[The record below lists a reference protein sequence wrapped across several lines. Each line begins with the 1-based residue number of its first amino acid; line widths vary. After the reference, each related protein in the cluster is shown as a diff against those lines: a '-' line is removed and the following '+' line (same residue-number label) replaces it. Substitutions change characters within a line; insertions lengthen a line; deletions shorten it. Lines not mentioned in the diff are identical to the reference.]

1 MKTVSNRNRIDEK
14 LGGKKNLFIGYI
26 TGGDPTLNHTEEMV
40 YAMEKGGAD
49 LVEIGIPYS
58 DPLAD
63 GPTIQRAAD
72 RALKEGFSMEKLFDS
87 VVRIRSNTDLPL
99 VFLVY
104 YNTIHTYGVED
115 FADKCRE
122 TGIDAL
128 IVPDLPLE
136 ECRDFPQDIIPLIP
150 LVALNS
156 EERIK
161 EIVRDRSG
169 FVYCISSF
177 GVTGSRS
184 SISDKTKALVERVKS
199 HTDLPVAVGFGV
211 STRGMVEEIHRYAD
225 AAIVGSSIVRIVE
238 ESNGDPER
246 VEAFVKEL
254 TGKV

>member
-1 MKTVSNRNRIDEK
+1 MKAEGMRDRIEEK

-26 TGGDPTLNHTEEMV
+26 TGGDPTLNHTEEIV

-63 GPTIQRAAD
+63 GPTIQRAAG
-72 RALKEGFSMEKLFDS
+72 RALKEGFSMKKLFDS
-87 VVRIRSNTDLPL
+87 VVRIRRNTDLPL

-104 YNTIHTYGVED
+104 YNTIHTYGVD
-115 FADKCRE
+115 QFAVRCRE
-122 TGIDAL
+122 AGIDAL

-136 ECRDFPQDIIPLIP
+136 ESKDFPQDIIPLIP

-156 EERIK
+156 QKRI
-161 EIVRDRSG
+161 EDILRDRSG

-184 SISDKTKALVERVKS
+184 SISDKTRELVERVKS
-199 HTDLPVAVGFGV
+199 HTDLPVAVGFGI
-211 STRGMVEEIHRYAD
+211 STREMVEEVHEYAD
-225 AAIVGSSIVRIVE
+225 AAIVGSSIVKVVE
-238 ESNGDPER
+238 EERGDPER
-246 VEAFVKEL
+246 VEAFVREL
-254 TGKV
+254 TGRG